1 MDINNLRGTP
11 SKKSIGGKQM
21 STQENSKKIKQAILR
36 LFKKDGKK
44 DWRMLYIVKTPRGST
59 QYMLCGKRTQTGF
72 VTELNSCTIYDIIN
86 ELFVDNMGFD
96 VSIKKDPVNG
106 SIGITLWK
114 QTEKSNFVE

>member
-1 MDINNLRGTP
+1 
-11 SKKSIGGKQM
+11 
-21 STQENSKKIKQAILR
+21 
-36 LFKKDGKK
+36 
-44 DWRMLYIVKTPRGST
+44 
-59 QYMLCGKRTQTGF
+59 MLCGKRTQTGF